1 MTRTGSLVGCLE
13 GKKWQWTPTT
23 TSDIKTAQWCFYLF
37 VCLSPFRFVCLSVHS
52 FVRLPSTSMHPWN
65 CSCSSPS
72 ASSGPSNNYWLFHAY
87 VRLSELFL
95 VKHRGK
101 LLHENCLNFIYC
113 KLLYHFKH
121 TMRILYVYIINLY
134 RNAYTTIISLY
145 AYNCL
150 WFIYRYSI
158 GYKHTN
164 IYRIYGHLVTQFV
177 WNFITTLIRNI
188 WFQFNK
194 FVGRKVSKEK
204 ICYIKK
210 NKYVSEFQ
218 IKTYYRWFCVIFSL
232 VIE

>member
-1 MTRTGSLVGCLE
+1 MSVFSPFVLSVSPSIRSSVRLQRLCIHEIAHVPVHP
-13 GKKWQWTPTT
+13 QVQVRPTT
-23 TSDIKTAQWCFYLF
+23 TDC
-37 VCLSPFRFVCLSVHS
+37 
-52 FVRLPSTSMHPWN
+52 SMHMSD
-65 CSCSSPS
+65 CQS
-72 ASSGPSNNYWLFHAY
+72 F
-87 VRLSELFL
+87 FL
-95 VKHRGK
+95 VKYRGK

-194 FVGRKVSKEK
+194 FVERNVSKEK

-210 NKYVSEFQ
+210 Q
-218 IKTYYRWFCVIFSL
+218 ICFRISN
-232 VIE
+232 

>member
-1 MTRTGSLVGCLE
+1 MSVFPPFVLSVCPSIRS
-13 GKKWQWTPTT
+13 
-23 TSDIKTAQWCFYLF
+23 S
-37 VCLSPFRFVCLSVHS
+37 VCLRRLCIHEIAHVPVHPQVQ
-52 FVRLPSTSMHPWN
+52 VRPIVS
-65 CSCSSPS
+65 
-72 ASSGPSNNYWLFHAY
+72 PSNNYWLFHAY

-158 GYKHTN
+158 GYIHTN

-177 WNFITTLIRNI
+177 WNFRTTLIRII

-210 NKYVSEFQ
+210 Q
-218 IKTYYRWFCVIFSL
+218 ICFRNSN
-232 VIE
+232 

>member
-1 MTRTGSLVGCLE
+1 MTMNTNNNKRHKNCTMMFLFICLSF
-13 GKKWQWTPTT
+13 PL
-23 TSDIKTAQWCFYLF
+23 SFCLF
-37 VCLSPFRFVCLSVHS
+37 VRP
-52 FVRLPSTSMHPWN
+52 FVR
-65 CSCSSPS
+65 PS
-72 ASSGPSNNYWLFHAY
+72 AFDVYASMKLLMFQSIRKFRSVQQLLTVSCICPT
-87 VRLSELFL
+87 VRAFL

-101 LLHENCLNFIYC
+101 LLHENCLNFIYW

-158 GYKHTN
+158 GYIHTN

-204 ICYIKK
+204 IYYIKK
-210 NKYVSEFQ
+210 TNMF
-218 IKTYYRWFCVIFSL
+218 
-232 VIE
+232 